1 MAFSKDKDW
10 KKYGISAAAKVRHAS
25 DGSSFDIY
33 SDSEPSFTVTTIH
46 ISCQSDTYRN
56 LEPRVTP
63 GSAIRQRLVS
73 ETDSGLE
80 IDTYRGSGPKYGQPW
95 YGGIIIY
102 ARNGQTDWRTA
113 NGTHCKSGYLVIMR
127 TDTSEFEEL
136 RKKWNEPGIVHGT
149 IYRKAFGESCNDV
162 TVVGEGFGIMDGK
175 FTIQSGAFN
184 PAHGDNYHDSSS
196 LMHEDSARYV
206 EKLVDIWKL
215 AGPSFP
221 ERQNYSVKE
230 L

>member
-56 LEPRVTP
+56 
-63 GSAIRQRLVS
+63 
-73 ETDSGLE
+73 
-80 IDTYRGSGPKYGQPW
+80 GQPW

-102 ARNGQTDWRTA
+102 ARNGQTNWRTA